1 MKWLSRIK
9 NMPKVILTRLG
20 WVKALGNLNQ
30 MAVQLSK
37 YWLIPTMFQIF
48 YNRGPKPLGS
58 DDLRWS

>member
-9 NMPKVILTRLG
+9 NIPKVILTGLG
-20 WVKALGNLNQ
+20 WVKALGSLNR

-37 YWLIPTMFQIF
+37 YLLMPTMFQIL
-48 YNRGPKPLGS
+48 YNKGPQPLGS